1 MGKNANTTN
10 LKLKRALR
18 GGDMTEVP
26 TSEARP
32 GAWKSM
38 LLPAP
43 KDSEVHKSRHVPTA
57 IDDAIVA
64 GVADGRT
71 GRELETQFELR
82 EGYVRS
88 VLIRRFG
95 SIEGMKKA
103 LQAQCLENAIAL
115 NEYAMTKLDQ
125 IAPGQALVG
134 AKIMIDGALALERN
148 AVDRPST
155 VDFQSFAALGSVL
168 ERLEKRVDARVIQ

>member
-1 MGKNANTTN
+1 MAKNTTN

-18 GGDMTEVP
+18 GGDMADVD
-26 TSEARP
+26 TSTARP
-32 GAWKSM
+32 GAWKAM

-43 KDSEVHKSRHVPTA
+43 NESEVNKHRHVPTA

-64 GVADGRT
+64 GVADGKT
-71 GRELETQFELR
+71 GAELETQFELR

-95 SIEGMKKA
+95 SLEGMKKA

-115 NEYAMTKLDQ
+115 NEYAMSKLDQ

-155 VDFQSFAALGSVL
+155 VDFASFAALGSTL
-168 ERLEKRVDARVIQ
+168 DRLEKRVEAKVIR